1 MLCYNKGRIKLFN
14 RFGAIFKWSKKMGCK
29 PITKVS
35 GVQIPLAPPI
45 LMEINMKLIFNK
57 SEWLKP
63 IQQLTNIVQ
72 TRNVIPILSS
82 ILIDTTDKIKLSAT
96 DLEIGMTINVSAE
109 VESPANITIPA
120 KKFLDIISNIDSD
133 EITMET
139 LTNDRIKISAG
150 NSKFT
155 LTTLPIDEFPPVAS
169 IQSDN
174 YLTLDYDLFAK
185 MIKSVIMCVSAEET
199 RHFLNGVYLH
209 VENKV
214 VNMAG
219 TDGRRLAHVKAETE
233 WEGKISAI
241 IPLKTI
247 NAILKMNVK
256 ELLISINENQ
266 MCFQDKDSGVTVV
279 SRLIEGEY
287 PDYKAV
293 INPVLLN
300 PNVLTLKTAELIS
313 SLRRVAV
320 MSNAKD
326 RSTKFTVDI
335 DGFDGK
341 LSMVSQSAE
350 VGEATDWMGV
360 DGYEI
365 PNKED
370 GSETKVEFALN
381 ADYLLSML
389 GAMSTEL
396 ITLKHRDPL
405 SPILVQES
413 DNTNTTFVCM
423 PMRL

>member
-1 MLCYNKGRIKLFN
+1 
-14 RFGAIFKWSKKMGCK
+14 
-29 PITKVS
+29 
-35 GVQIPLAPPI
+35 
-45 LMEINMKLIFNK
+45 MKLIFNK

-241 IPLKTI
+241 IPVKTI